1 MTPDAF
7 DALSTTGVI
16 HGRCDHRFA
25 DVAAALTEEINTGG
39 ELGAAIA
46 VDVDGELVVD
56 IWGGYADKAKTVKW
70 TENTIVNVFSST
82 KNVTALAALILIDRG
97 LLDPFAPV
105 AKYWPEF
112 AANGKQDIEVRH
124 ILSHTSGV
132 SGWEAPF
139 TLEDLY
145 DWEKSTALLAAQAPW
160 WPPGTASGYHAVSLG
175 HLVGEVVRRITG
187 KTLKQ
192 FVHDEIAEPLDA
204 DIQIGAQ
211 PADDDRIAELIPP
224 PPLDVPL
231 DAVPEDHPMRKTFG
245 PIPPNP
251 KSAES
256 ATTIAWRRA
265 DIGSANGH
273 GNARSLARAL
283 SPISLGGKANG
294 VRLLSPDT
302 IDLIFQEQANG
313 IDLVLA
319 MPLRW
324 GIGYALPK
332 PEAVPD
338 IPDEKTEAL
347 KTGEPQSEV
356 KLKFFDEIYSDPAKL
371 EQFMQAISGLS
382 RVDFETLAARFDFG
396 RYRSVCDVGG
406 ATGRLCRTLA
416 GRYPAHGGLP
426 LRVGSGQA
434 PVDGLPDA
442 GDRRADLLDKPGS
455 VVLWTNCRH
464 PFYDHNSYPQAA
476 PPQRPVWVGDFWDM
490 FGAGHALELQNHKA
504 IAEYRHR
511 NGLPLTPAWMK

>member
-1 MTPDAF
+1 
-7 DALSTTGVI
+7 
-16 HGRCDHRFA
+16 
-25 DVAAALTEEINTGG
+25 
-39 ELGAAIA
+39 
-46 VDVDGELVVD
+46 
-56 IWGGYADKAKTVKW
+56 
-70 TENTIVNVFSST
+70 
-82 KNVTALAALILIDRG
+82 
-97 LLDPFAPV
+97 
-105 AKYWPEF
+105 
-112 AANGKQDIEVRH
+112 VRH

-245 PIPPNP
+245 PMPPNP
-251 KSAES
+251 EFAES

-338 IPDEKTEAL
+338 IPDEK
-347 KTGEPQSEV
+347 
-356 KLKFFDEIYSDPAKL
+356 ICYW
-371 EQFMQAISGLS
+371 
-382 RVDFETLAARFDFG
+382 
-396 RYRSVCDVGG
+396 GG
-406 ATGRLCRTLA
+406 WG
-416 GRYPAHGGLP
+416 
-426 LRVGSGQA
+426 
-434 PVDGLPDA
+434 
-442 GDRRADLLDKPGS
+442 GS
-455 VVLWTNCRH
+455 VVVMNPDRRTTFAYVMNKMGQLTAAGTERTQK
-464 PFYDHNSYPQAA
+464 YTRLIYQAL
-476 PPQRPVWVGDFWDM
+476 G
-490 FGAGHALELQNHKA
+490 
-504 IAEYRHR
+504 
-511 NGLPLTPAWMK
+511 